1 MTWKSLQEA
10 IAKNNSFIISSHVNQ
25 DGDCIGSQLSL
36 YWYLESLGKKVYIY
50 NVDKVPNKF
59 KFLENSDKIMNV
71 PPEEHYDVLFV
82 LDSSNPTRTG
92 WDSWK
97 EAADNLII
105 IDHHRDNS
113 KEGYVNIVDYS
124 AAATSEILYN
134 FFIETDIDFPSYVAD
149 TLYVGILT
157 DTGGFQFSN
166 TSSSILRA
174 CADLIDRGANY
185 AKNYKQSYA
194 SYSRPG
200 LMLRSKIWSTLEYH
214 FNNKVAVME
223 MDTALV
229 EEMGADYGDIE
240 GMSDQ
245 ALTASGV
252 EVGLFIKYHEDGTHF
267 SLRSSGSVDVGNVAK
282 NIPGGGGHAFAA
294 GCTVM
299 APYKEAKEKILSL
312 VEKELV

>member
-1 MTWKSLQEA
+1 MTWKNLQEA
-10 IAKNNSFIISSHVNQ
+10 IAKNSSFIISSHVNQ

-50 NVDKVPNKF
+50 NKDCVPAKF
-59 KFLENSDKIMNV
+59 RYLKNSDKIMNT
-71 PPEEHYDVLFV
+71 PPAEHYDALFV

-92 WDSWK
+92 WDEWR
-97 EAADNLII
+97 EAADELII

-113 KEGYVNIVDYS
+113 KEGVVNIVDYE
-124 AAATSEILYN
+124 AAATSEIIYHFYN
-134 FFIETDIDFPSYVAD
+134 DTGVDFPSYVAD

-174 CADLIDRGANY
+174 CADLIDRGADY
-185 AKNYKQSYA
+185 VKNYKQSYA

-214 FNNKVAVME
+214 FDNKLAVME
-223 MDTALV
+223 MDTGLI

-267 SLRSSGSVDVGNVAK
+267 SLRSSGGVDVGNVAK

-294 GCTVM
+294 GCTIE
-299 APYKEAKEKILSL
+299 APYKEAKAYMLSL
-312 VEKELV
+312 LEKELI